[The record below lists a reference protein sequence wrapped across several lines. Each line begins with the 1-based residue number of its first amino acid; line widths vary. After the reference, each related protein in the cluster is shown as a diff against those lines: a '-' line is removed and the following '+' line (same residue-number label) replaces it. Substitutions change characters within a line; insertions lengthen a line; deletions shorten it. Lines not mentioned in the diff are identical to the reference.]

1 MVLLVNIF
9 SMCFR
14 SVQYYDVTGRLTAF
28 SSENAPED
36 LEKKTTL
43 LLYFAKYMDEHLIQV
58 NLHHEAPPII
68 CSRRQFQILPLFL
81 K

>member
-1 MVLLVNIF
+1 MNVKEMYTCVF
-9 SMCFR
+9 YFR

-28 SSENAPED
+28 SSDSAPED

-58 NLHHEAPPII
+58 
-68 CSRRQFQILPLFL
+68 
-81 K
+81 